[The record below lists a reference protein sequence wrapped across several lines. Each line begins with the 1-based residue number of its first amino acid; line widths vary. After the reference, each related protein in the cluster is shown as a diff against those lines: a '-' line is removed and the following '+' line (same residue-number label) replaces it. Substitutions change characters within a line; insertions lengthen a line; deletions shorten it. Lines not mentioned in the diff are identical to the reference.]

1 MPMYR
6 SAVFGA
12 CDFVT
17 DVHGNSIAPIS
28 FDRWTRE
35 CPIDK
40 SDISRYSIRRD
51 LATSDVEI
59 VRGTLTACRN
69 CQHTRKSTEDVMLL
83 TAVEVCGVRVVV
95 ADCIGSPGND
105 TINPSD

>member
-17 DVHGNSIAPIS
+17 DVHSNSVAPVS

-40 SDISRYSIRRD
+40 SDVSRYSIRRD
-51 LATSDVEI
+51 LTTSDVEI
-59 VRGTLTACRN
+59 VRGALTACRD
-69 CQHTRKSTEDVMLL
+69 CQNTRLSTEDVTLL
-83 TAVEVCGVRVVV
+83 TAVEICGVRVVV
-95 ADCIGSPGND
+95 ADRIGSPGND
-105 TINPSD
+105 TTNPGD